1 MENLPIIFI
10 ACRIFESLLSRYIPA
25 ELKDRVTF
33 LDYGLHRIP
42 KQLNKALQA
51 EIDSVTTPSLIVLG
65 YGLCG
70 NGLKDIQ
77 AGIHTLLLPKTDD
90 CIAIFLGSDEA
101 YRKEFNAHPGTYY
114 LTGGWLEAG
123 SDPLKEYEKYV
134 EKYGQKTAD
143 FVMNEQYKNYKR
155 IALVGHSK
163 EDLAEYRERAMQV
176 ADYCG
181 RWGMTYHEISGSD
194 SYVRRL
200 VAVATD
206 LSQADD
212 AFLVISPG
220 GKIEGWQ

>member
-1 MENLPIIFI
+1 MNNLPIVFI
-10 ACRIFESLLSRYIPA
+10 ACRVFEKLLARRLPA
-25 ELKDRVTF
+25 ELKDRVAF
-33 LDYGLHRIP
+33 LDYGLHANP
-42 KQLNKALQA
+42 KNLRKTLQA
-51 EIDSVTTPSLIVLG
+51 AIDEIKTPSLIALG

-77 AGIHTLLLPKTDD
+77 SGIHTLLLPKTED
-90 CIAIFLGSDEA
+90 CIAIFLGSDET

-155 IALVGHSK
+155 LALVGHSE
-163 EDLAEYRERAMQV
+163 EDLAEYRERAMRV
-176 ADYCG
+176 AEYCKQ
-181 RWGMTYHEISGSD
+181 WGMAYREIRGSER
-194 SYVRRL
+194 YVKRL
-200 VAVATD
+200 VEAATD
-206 LSQADD
+206 LSQADG
-212 AFLVISPG
+212 AFLVVPPG